1 MLQEHFQSLQPY
13 LLICPMLSE
22 SDYKRDRRT
31 GALVAV
37 NTFRLNTLRN
47 EVQKTQSLR
56 TEIDILKRELEELKN
71 IVRSKT

>member
-1 MLQEHFQSLQPY
+1 
-13 LLICPMLSE
+13 MLSE

-47 EVQKTQSLR
+47 EAQKTQSLR
-56 TEIDILKRELEELKN
+56 TEIDILKREVEELKN